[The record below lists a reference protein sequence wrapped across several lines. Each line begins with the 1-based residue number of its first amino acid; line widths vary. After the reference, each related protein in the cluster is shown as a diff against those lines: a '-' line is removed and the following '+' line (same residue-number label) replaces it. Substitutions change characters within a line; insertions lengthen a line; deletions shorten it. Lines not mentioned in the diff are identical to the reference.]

1 MVKRLLDIGLALLL
15 LPLAVALCLPAAVA
29 IRLETSGTPLFRQ
42 ERVGLGQTSFVL
54 WKLRSMSKGT
64 RTLGSHEVDARAVT
78 RVGRVIRRL
87 KIDELPQIWNVLRG
101 DMSFVGPRP
110 CLPIQSDLIA
120 EREARGVFAARPGI
134 TGLAQLRGIDMST
147 PRRLAQVDAE
157 YLQSRSL
164 VGDIRLILGTFA
176 GRGRGDAARQG

>member
-1 MVKRLLDIGLALLL
+1 MVKRMFDIGFALLL
-15 LPLAVALCLPAAVA
+15 LPLAVALCLPAAAA
-29 IRLETSGTPLFRQ
+29 IRLETCGSPLFRQ
-42 ERVGLGQTSFVL
+42 ERVGLCQTTFML
-54 WKLRSMSKGT
+54 WKLRSMSSGT
-64 RTLGSHEVDARAVT
+64 RSVSSHEVDASAVT
-78 RVGRVIRRL
+78 RVGGVIRRL

-120 EREARGVFAARPGI
+120 EREARSVFAARPGI

-147 PRRLAQVDAE
+147 PRRLAEADAE

-164 VGDIRLILGTFA
+164 AGDLWLILGTFA
-176 GRGRGDAARQG
+176 GRGWGDAARQG